1 MTTGSPLL
9 FPVTHSRTAPLA
21 VRAVANLGKGQA
33 AGFVPRRGFVSFF
46 GDIGRLSIL
55 GRKIIDRP

>member
-1 MTTGSPLL
+1 MTIGCPLL
-9 FPVTHSRTAPLA
+9 FSRSLAGSAPFA

-33 AGFVPRRGFVSFF
+33 AGFVPRRGFVSLL

-55 GRKIIDRP
+55 GWKIIDRP